1 MFDIRKA
8 SVNDFVL
15 FVNLSIIT
23 LTHYWPKSHAFT
35 STKKTVPLK
44 EWLLRSLSPQ
54 SGKFVCYST
63 DLVSHRG
70 NCCHRSWTIIYLCQP
85 EVCLCNTP
93 SQSEPEILEVILSK
107 NRRQRQNM
115 KTAGLFWRDYKQ
127 QHRVCKRNICIMNF
141 KLFLFEEV
149 TKLNW
154 M

>member
-23 LTHYWPKSHAFT
+23 LTRYWPYQNRMHLHT
-35 STKKTVPLK
+35 TKKTVPLK
-44 EWLLRSLSPQ
+44 EWLLRSLPPQ
-54 SGKFVCYST
+54 FGKFVCYST

-70 NCCHRSWTIIYLCQP
+70 KCCHRSWTIIYLCQP

-115 KTAGLFWRDYKQ
+115 KTAGLSWSLLCFCLK
-127 QHRVCKRNICIMNF
+127 MS
-141 KLFLFEEV
+141 L
-149 TKLNW
+149 
-154 M
+154 